1 MKIQD
6 LTEALSKYLPDADIS
21 IVEKA
26 YEYSA
31 KAHQGQ
37 SRRSGE
43 AYISHP
49 LEVANNLVKLK
60 MDETTLAAGLLHDTI
75 EDTLSTPKEIQKL
88 FGDEIFQLVDGVTK
102 ISKINFSSHEEI
114 QAENYRKMIFAM
126 AKDIRVVLIKLA
138 DRAHNVQTL
147 ESLSEERRRRIAR
160 ETIDI
165 YAPIANRLGIG
176 WLKTELEN
184 GSFRYLYTEEYS
196 TINDNNTH
204 IKLPTSDLE

>member
-6 LTEALSKYLPDADIS
+6 LTEALSKYLPDADIG
-21 IVEKA
+21 IVQKA

-102 ISKINFSSHEEI
+102 ISKINFS
-114 QAENYRKMIFAM
+114 
-126 AKDIRVVLIKLA
+126 KL
-138 DRAHNVQTL
+138 
-147 ESLSEERRRRIAR
+147 
-160 ETIDI
+160 
-165 YAPIANRLGIG
+165 Y
-176 WLKTELEN
+176 
-184 GSFRYLYTEEYS
+184 
-196 TINDNNTH
+196 
-204 IKLPTSDLE
+204 